1 MSDFESL
8 PIGTGAELARLN
20 DLVQELASA
29 LKVLHPREH
38 VFRTPTDEQEKT
50 IVEALAKAGL

>member
-1 MSDFESL
+1 MTNFETHPL
-8 PIGTGAELARLN
+8 GTGAELARLN

-50 IVEALAKAGL
+50 IVAALAKAGL